1 MRKLFPLRKRLFSLP
16 IVLCLASGLTSL
28 AAITPIEPFSTA
40 ASAQEVKLKI
50 RGSGLPVPRFVTLKF
65 NQVNMRAGP
74 GREYPVLWAYTKT
87 GLPLMVEAEFGAW
100 RKVVDHEGTTGW
112 MRGSV
117 LSLRR
122 MALVTEGRQEYIAR
136 QILKARSL
144 LSPKSMRYWSCNP
157 ARQACAK
164 SSVTESRAG
173 LTGPPFGASLS
184 LKSSI
189 NAV

>member
-16 IVLCLASGLTSL
+16 IVLCLASGLTGL
-28 AAITPIEPFSTA
+28 AAMAPVEPFSNA
-40 ASAQEVKLKI
+40 ANAQEVKLKI

-65 NQVNMRAGP
+65 NEVNMRAGP
-74 GREYPVLWAYTKT
+74 GREYPVLWAYAKT

-122 MALVTEGRQEYIAR
+122 MALVTEGSTRIYRAADPQS
-136 QILKARSL
+136 QIVAVAEKHAL
-144 LSPKSMRYWSCNP
+144 LELQSCPASMCKVVSDGVKGWID
-157 ARQACAK
+157 
-164 SSVTESRAG
+164 RAAIWG
-173 LTGPPFGASLS
+173 V
-184 LKSSI
+184 LKSEI
-189 NAV
+189 LD